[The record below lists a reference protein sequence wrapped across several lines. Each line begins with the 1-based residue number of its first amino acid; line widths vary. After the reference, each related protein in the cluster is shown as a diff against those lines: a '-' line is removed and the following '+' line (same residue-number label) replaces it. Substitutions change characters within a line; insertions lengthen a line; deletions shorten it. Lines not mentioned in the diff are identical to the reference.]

1 MRLIE
6 FTDRGLYCPQGAFY
20 IDPWRPVDKAVIT
33 HAHSDHAR
41 PGNGSYLCHKLTLPL
56 LKLRLGD
63 NSYQS
68 VEWNEPVLING
79 VRVSLHPAGH
89 IIGSS
94 QIRIEYQGEV
104 WVVSGD
110 YKTEN
115 DGISGAF
122 EPVQCNVFITES
134 TFGLPI
140 YKWKPQATL
149 YNSVLEWIQKNKEK
163 NFSSV

>member
-1 MRLIE
+1 MPLIE
-6 FTDRGLYCPQGAFY
+6 FTDCGLFCPQGGFY

-41 PGNGSYLCHKLTLPL
+41 PGSGSYLCHTLTLPL
-56 LKLRLGD
+56 LQLRLGPHPF
-63 NSYQS
+63 QS
-68 VEWNEPVLING
+68 VEWGESVTLNG

-94 QIRIEYQGEV
+94 QVRVEYQGEV

-110 YKTEN
+110 YKLED
-115 DGISGAF
+115 DGLSGVF
-122 EPVQCNVFITES
+122 EPVKCHTFISES

-140 YKWKPQATL
+140 YHWKPQQQIF
-149 YNSVLEWIQKNKEK
+149 EEIIKWIAQNKE
-163 NFSSV
+163 NG